1 MLVSW
6 PDNARS
12 LLMSVDPPK
21 HPGIRI
27 WPLKLYTLRTTTW
40 SIWTCSSPNK
50 RSLGQLCFSLHLQL
64 HQLRHS
70 CTLRHLHLKS
80 SKWATWKCSKL
91 GWIHQKQTSKWHA
104 ALENGTPVLG
114 DSIALSHCFQTSYQR
129 PVPATGLE
137 NKNSN
142 REPQGKQKQHV
153 TMTVT
158 MVQSVQKDSAAK
170 TTRVQGGSAC
180 PVFLLKVLH
189 TSLNLEDSPHITTT
203 RVQQRTVKKSS
214 PTWPEWDW
222 IEGHIKRFVWSR
234 ILKRPPNIMSDPL
247 AAASSRARICR
258 TRFLP
263 RTHQPRPVLSAMMEE
278 LLHRWERWSD
288 KKMHIAHQGK
298 SCCGC
303 CEEWD
308 LPEHLTR
315 SEPSQDFR
323 TKLRWTQGFHQ
334 DFQQYHEARLVDSS
348 WCCKRT
354 EQTRRPANRNSLDN
368 SNLLLLPEAMTQFP
382 YCRACV
388 ETLLL

>member
-158 MVQSVQKDSAAK
+158 MVQSVKRFSSENNQSAGRFSMSSFLAQSLTYFVKFGGQPSHHHNKGATADCQKIKPYMA
-170 TTRVQGGSAC
+170 RVR
-180 PVFLLKVLH
+180 LNRRTYKKVCMK
-189 TSLNLEDSPHITTT
+189 SDFETTT
-203 RVQQRTVKKSS
+203 EHHVRS
-214 PTWPEWDW
+214 
-222 IEGHIKRFVWSR
+222 
-234 ILKRPPNIMSDPL
+234 
-247 AAASSRARICR
+247 ASSR
-258 TRFLP
+258 
-263 RTHQPRPVLSAMMEE
+263 
-278 LLHRWERWSD
+278 
-288 KKMHIAHQGK
+288 
-298 SCCGC
+298 
-303 CEEWD
+303 
-308 LPEHLTR
+308 
-315 SEPSQDFR
+315 
-323 TKLRWTQGFHQ
+323 
-334 DFQQYHEARLVDSS
+334 
-348 WCCKRT
+348 
-354 EQTRRPANRNSLDN
+354 
-368 SNLLLLPEAMTQFP
+368 
-382 YCRACV
+382 
-388 ETLLL
+388 